1 MVAPRAPARRARAG
15 APGHTGGV
23 IVGIGVDVVD
33 VARLAARLEAVPGLV
48 PRLLTGAEAAA
59 CGGRARSVAA
69 RLAAKEAVL
78 KALGGALADA
88 DRPTPAGWR
97 YRDIEVRGGG
107 SVPPRLVLS
116 GVVASA
122 AAGLGARRWHLS
134 LAHDAGIAQAFVVA
148 ES

>member
-1 MVAPRAPARRARAG
+1 MTRA
-15 APGHTGGV
+15 
-23 IVGIGVDVVD
+23 IGTDVVE
-33 VARLAARLEAVPGLV
+33 VARLRGYLARVG
-48 PRLLTGAEAAA
+48 RLGERLFTPAERQA
-59 CGGRARSVAA
+59 CAGRTESLAA
-69 RLAAKEAVL
+69 RLAAKEVVL

-107 SVPPRLVLS
+107 SVPPRLALG
-116 GVVASA
+116 GVVAAA

>member
-1 MVAPRAPARRARAG
+1 M
-15 APGHTGGV
+15 
-23 IVGIGVDVVD
+23 VD
-33 VARLAARLEAVPGLV
+33 VARLAARLKAAPGLGR
-48 PRLLTGAEAAA
+48 RLLTDAEAAA
-59 CGGRARSVAA
+59 CGGRARAVAA

>member
-1 MVAPRAPARRARAG
+1 MTRA
-15 APGHTGGV
+15 
-23 IVGIGVDVVD
+23 IGTDVVE
-33 VARLAARLEAVPGLV
+33 VARLRGYLARVG
-48 PRLLTGAEAAA
+48 RLGERLFTPAERQA
-59 CGGRARSVAA
+59 CAGRTESLAA

>member
-1 MVAPRAPARRARAG
+1 MVAPRTAARRARPG
-15 APGHTGGV
+15 APGHTGPV

-33 VARLAARLEAVPGLV
+33 VARLAARLEAAPGLGR
-48 PRLLTGAEAAA
+48 RLLTDAEAAA
-59 CGGRARSVAA
+59 CGGRARAVAA

-78 KALGGALADA
+78 KALGSALAGA
-88 DRPTPAGWR
+88 GRPAPAGWR
-97 YRDIEVRGGG
+97 YRDIEVLARDGGAG
-107 SVPPRLVLS
+107 S
-116 GVVASA
+116 AAAA